1 MNMKLFQCTLLWL
14 LIITFAL
21 LAQEQKNILIF
32 GDSVTAGYGVDPEQA
47 FPSILQQKIDSAGL
61 HFKVINGG
69 LSGETSAGGLRRI
82 SWVLQRKVDI
92 MILELGGNDGL
103 RGIELQST
111 KNNLQQIITTAQNKY
126 PDIQIIIAGM
136 QVPPNLGIE
145 YTNEFVNLYIDLAEE
160 NNLPL
165 IPLILD
171 AVGGYEEFMQ
181 PDKIHPNAEGHLI
194 VAETVWK
201 TLFPIISM

>member
-1 MNMKLFQCTLLWL
+1 
-14 LIITFAL
+14 
-21 LAQEQKNILIF
+21 
-32 GDSVTAGYGVDPEQA
+32 
-47 FPSILQQKIDSAGL
+47 
-61 HFKVINGG
+61 
-69 LSGETSAGGLRRI
+69 
-82 SWVLQRKVDI
+82 

-111 KNNLQQIITTAQNKY
+111 KNNLQQIITTAQTKD